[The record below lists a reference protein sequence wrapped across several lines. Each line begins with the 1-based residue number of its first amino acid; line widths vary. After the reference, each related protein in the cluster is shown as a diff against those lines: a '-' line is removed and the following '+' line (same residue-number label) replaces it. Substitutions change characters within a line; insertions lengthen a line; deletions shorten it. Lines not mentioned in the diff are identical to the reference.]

1 MPEVV
6 GRREIRVSTT
16 GVEDR
21 AHVRLPPHGS
31 SVGAARRFVTA
42 TLEQHG
48 IDEDLVDD
56 AALATSELVT
66 NAVLHARTDLA
77 VHVEFTG
84 GTVRISVDDDDAALP
99 VLRDYGSTATTGR
112 GLAVVREVAE
122 NVGAE
127 PLFGGKR
134 VWFTLRTVPSQ
145 HPPVDEGT
153 ALPTV
158 APGTPT
164 AARTAVLRDL
174 PVALWE
180 AARRHEEAALREM
193 ALFHGERLPE
203 AFDAWDWFNAA
214 MTAHTHVDRA
224 VEHEVHEQRRLSAE
238 LTGPRARPALPGI
251 ETVTVQVSLEDDLP
265 ERLAQLLRTL
275 EEAEWR
281 AAAGQL
287 LIRPALREV
296 VALRD
301 WRCEQVIAQ
310 ADGDAPR
317 SWPDVL
323 ADDDAARPHGRRVR
337 EAVPAPEWDA
347 AVVRLSP
354 APVVAVDDH
363 DRVLAVSDS
372 AAARYGWHPQDLE
385 GRRIVS
391 LVPARLRDAHVAA
404 FTRHQVAGRSALVDR
419 DFVLPVLRGDG
430 TEAPCRMRLEVTE
443 ASGRTVFLAW
453 LR

>member
-1 MPEVV
+1 
-6 GRREIRVSTT
+6 VSTT
-16 GVEDR
+16 GVADDR
-21 AHVRLPPHGS
+21 SHVRLPPHGS

-42 TLEQHG
+42 TLEEHG
-48 IDEDLVDD
+48 LGEDLVDD

-66 NAVLHARTDLA
+66 NAVLHARTELA
-77 VHVEFTG
+77 VHVEFAG
-84 GTVRISVDDDDAALP
+84 GTVRISVDDEDGVLP
-99 VLRDYGSTATTGR
+99 VLRDYGATATTGR
-112 GLAVVREVAE
+112 GLAVVSQVAE
-122 NVGAE
+122 QVGAE
-127 PLFGGKR
+127 PLAGGKR
-134 VWFTLRTVPSQ
+134 VWFTLRAVPTPRPAGDDTSS
-145 HPPVDEGT
+145 
-153 ALPTV
+153 LPTV

-214 MTAHTHVDRA
+214 MTAHSQMDRA
-224 VEHEVHEQRRLSAE
+224 VEHEVHEQRRMLAE

-251 ETVTVQVSLEDDLP
+251 ETVTVPVPVEDDLP
-265 ERLAQLLRTL
+265 DRLAQLLRTL

-301 WRCEQVIAQ
+301 WCCEQVIAQ
-310 ADGDAPR
+310 ADGAPPR
-317 SWPDVL
+317 AWPDVL

-363 DRVLAVSDS
+363 DRVLAVSDA
-372 AAARYGWHPQDLE
+372 AAARYGWDPTDLV

-404 FTRHQVAGRSALVDR
+404 FTRHQIAGRGAVLER
-419 DFVLPVLRGDG
+419 EFVLPVLRGDG
-430 TEAPCRMRLEVTE
+430 REVPCRMRLEVTE

>member
-1 MPEVV
+1 M
-6 GRREIRVSTT
+6 STT
-16 GVEDR
+16 HRPDDLS
-21 AHVRLPPHGS
+21 HLRLPPHGS

-42 TLEQHG
+42 ALEALG
-48 IDEDLVDD
+48 LDDDLVDD

-66 NAVLHARTDLA
+66 NSVLHARTPLD
-77 VHVEFTG
+77 VHVQLSDG
-84 GTVRISVDDDDAALP
+84 VVRVCVDDDDASLP

-112 GLAVVREVAE
+112 GLAVVSELAAE
-122 NVGAE
+122 VGAE
-127 PLFGGKR
+127 PRPGGKR
-134 VWFTLRTVPSQ
+134 VWFTLRTAPDTA
-145 HPPVDEGT
+145 PATPVLPG
-153 ALPTV
+153 LPTV
-158 APGTPT
+158 AHGRAPAG
-164 AARTAVLRDL
+164 RTAVVIDL

-203 AFDAWDWFNAA
+203 AFDAWEWFNAA
-214 MTAHTHVDRA
+214 MTAHTQVDRA
-224 VEHEVHEQRRLSAE
+224 VEHQVHEQRRAAAE

-251 ETVTVQVSLEDDLP
+251 ETVTVPVPLEDDLP
-265 ERLAQLLRTL
+265 DRLAQLLRTL

-310 ADGDAPR
+310 AQGAPPR
-317 SWPDVL
+317 AWPDVL
-323 ADDDAARPHGRRVR
+323 ADDDVARPHGRHVR
-337 EAVPAPEWDA
+337 EAVLAPEWDA
-347 AVVRLSP
+347 DGVRRAA

-363 DRVLAVSDS
+363 DRVLAVSAP
-372 AAARYGWHPQDLE
+372 AAARFGWEPAELE
-385 GRRIVS
+385 GRRVVS

-404 FTRHQVAGRSALVDR
+404 FTRHQVAGRGAVLER

-430 TEAPCRMRLEVTE
+430 GEAPCRVHLEATKV
-443 ASGRTVFLAW
+443 SGRTVFLAW

>member
-1 MPEVV
+1 M
-6 GRREIRVSTT
+6 GTRQ
-16 GVEDR
+16 VEGDR

-42 TLEQHG
+42 TLEAHG
-48 IDEDLVDD
+48 LDEDLVDD

-66 NAVLHARTDLA
+66 NAVLHARTDLGLL
-77 VHVEFTG
+77 VEVADG
-84 GTVRISVDDDDAALP
+84 EVRVSVDDDDASLP

-112 GLAVVREVAE
+112 GLAVVSRLASQ
-122 NVGAE
+122 VGAE
-127 PLFGGKR
+127 PTAAGKR
-134 VWFTLRTVPSQ
+134 VWFTLRTVPTQAGGADATS
-145 HPPVDEGT
+145 

-158 APGTPT
+158 AQGGGPSAR
-164 AARTAVLRDL
+164 AALLLDL

-203 AFDAWDWFNAA
+203 AFDAWDWFDAA
-214 MTAHTHVDRA
+214 MTAHSEIDRA
-224 VEHEVHEQRRLSAE
+224 VEHEVHEQRRIAAE

-251 ETVTVQVSLEDDLP
+251 ETVTVPVPLEDDLP
-265 ERLAQLLRTL
+265 DRLVQLLRTL

-281 AAAGQL
+281 AAGGQL

-301 WRCEQVIAQ
+301 WRCEQIIAQ
-310 ADGDAPR
+310 ARGGTPR
-317 SWPDVL
+317 AWPEVL

-337 EAVPAPEWDA
+337 EAVPAPDWDA
-347 AVVRLSP
+347 AVVRLST

-363 DRVLAVSDS
+363 DRVLAVSGS
-372 AAARYGWHPQDLE
+372 AAARFGWEPAELE
-385 GRRIVS
+385 GRRVVS
-391 LVPARLRDAHVAA
+391 LVPPRLRDAHVAA
-404 FTRHQVAGRSALVDR
+404 FTRHQVAGRGTVIER

-430 TEAPCRMRLEVTE
+430 GEAPCRVRLEVTKV
-443 ASGRTVFLAW
+443 SGRTVFLAW